1 MHYTRSPDGLYT
13 VTSRHGEKFTGYQ
26 RDDVLRLAY
35 QSDRRREQRQAIA
48 TNLAKREGARRLSW
62 M

>member
-1 MHYTRSPDGLYT
+1 MHYTRFPDGLYT
-13 VTSRHGEKFTGYQ
+13 VTSRHGEKFTGYV

-35 QSDRRREQRQAIA
+35 QADRRREQRQAIA
-48 TNLAKREGARRLSW
+48 TNLAAKRGVRRLSW

>member
-13 VTSRHGEKFTGYQ
+13 ATSRHGEKFTGYV

-35 QSDRRREQRQAIA
+35 QADRRREQRA
-48 TNLAKREGARRLSW
+48 TLAANLAKKSDLRRLAW
-62 M
+62 I